1 MYAPAP
7 LRRQLN
13 RSGLLLLGPAFVAAV
28 AYVDPGN
35 FATNIAAGATYGYLL
50 CWVVVGANLMAVLV
64 QYLAAKASI
73 ATGRTLPQ
81 LCREHFRRSTSTGLW
96 AQAEL
101 VAVATDLAE
110 VVGGAIALNLL
121 FGIPLLLGGVI
132 TGAVSFALLI
142 YQSKRGQRPFEAAII
157 GLLAVVLVGFV
168 VSTIQS
174 HPSGSGVVGG
184 LVPRLD
190 GTQSLVLAAGMLGA
204 TVMPHAI
211 WLHGALVTDR
221 HWKSIR
227 SASGKQRVLRATR
240 LDVAVAMALAGAV
253 NLAMVVLAAAAL
265 KGSGADSLDA
275 AHVAIG
281 ERLGSLPALLFAL
294 ALLASGFASSSV
306 GTYAGSVI
314 LEGFWQRHVPLAFRR
329 LVTLLPAL
337 IVLAIGID
345 PSRALVVSQV
355 VLSFGIPCAL
365 WPLVKLTASRRVMGN
380 LVNRWPTTLTACL
393 VATAVTALNLVLIV
407 LTLRG

>member
-64 QYLAAKASI
+64 QYLAAKVSI

-81 LCREHFRRSTSTGLW
+81 LCRDHFKRSTSTALW
-96 AQAEL
+96 AQAEV
-101 VAVATDLAE
+101 VAIATDLAE

-121 FGIPLLLGGVI
+121 FRVPLLLGGVI
-132 TGAVSFALLI
+132 TGAVSFGLLI

-168 VSTIQS
+168 VSTAKS
-174 HPSGSGVVGG
+174 DPSGTDVLGG
-184 LVPRLD
+184 LVPHLD

-221 HWKSIR
+221 HWKTIR
-227 SASGKQRVLRATR
+227 SEDGKSRVLRATR
-240 LDVAVAMALAGAV
+240 VDVAVAMALAGAV

-265 KGSGADSLDA
+265 KGTGADSLDA
-275 AHVAIG
+275 AHLAIG
-281 ERLGSLPALLFAL
+281 DRLGQLPALLFAL

-314 LEGFWQRHVPLAFRR
+314 LDGFWQKKVPLAVRR
-329 LVTLLPAL
+329 LVTLVPAL
-337 IVLAIGID
+337 LVLAIGID

-365 WPLVKLTASRRVMGN
+365 WPLVRLTASRRVMGD
-380 LVNRWPTTLTACL
+380 LVNRRATTLTACL
-393 VATAVTALNLVLIV
+393 VATAVTALNVVLIV
-407 LTLRG
+407 LTVRG

>member
-81 LCREHFRRSTSTGLW
+81 LCRDHFKRSTSTGLW
-96 AQAEL
+96 AQAEI
-101 VAVATDLAE
+101 VALATDLAE
-110 VVGGAIALNLL
+110 VGGAIALNLL
-121 FGIPLLLGGVI
+121 FHLPLLLGGII
-132 TGAVSFALLI
+132 TGAVSFGLLI

-157 GLLAVVLVGFV
+157 GLLAVVLIGFV
-168 VSTIQS
+168 VSTAKS
-174 HPSGSGVVGG
+174 DPSATGVLGG

-221 HWKSIR
+221 HWKTIR
-227 SASGKQRVLRATR
+227 SEHGKSRVLRATR

-265 KGSGADSLDA
+265 KGTGADSLDA
-275 AHVAIG
+275 AHTAIG
-281 ERLGSLPALLFAL
+281 DRIGHLPALLFAL

-314 LEGFWQRHVPLAFRR
+314 LDGFWQRRVPLAVRR
-329 LVTLLPAL
+329 LLTLIPAL
-337 IVLAIGID
+337 LVLAIGID
-345 PSRALVVSQV
+345 PSRALVISQV

-365 WPLVKLTASRRVMGN
+365 WPLVRLTASRRVMGS
-380 LVNRWPTTLTACL
+380 LVNRRATTLAACL
-393 VATAVTALNLVLIV
+393 VATAVTALNVVLIV
-407 LTLRG
+407 LTVRG